1 MIAFFSAI
9 VSGIVVRMSYHCIM
23 CFRKIIK
30 HKHFVIEVEDLL
42 FWIVSAIYMFVQIYH
57 TTNGRVRWYI
67 VLGIV
72 IGARISTIFL
82 RKWKKMTKKIYD
94 FHAGKNIAKR
104 DKKRYY
110 NRY

>member
-9 VSGIVVRMSYHCIM
+9 ISGIVVRMSYHCIA
-23 CFRKIIK
+23 CFREIIK
-30 HKHFVIEVEDLL
+30 HKRFVIGIEDLL
-42 FWIVSAIYMFVQIYH
+42 FWIASAIYMFVQIYH
-57 TTNGRVRWYI
+57 TTNGRVRWYV

-72 IGARISTIFL
+72 IGALISTLFL
-82 RKWKKMTKKIYD
+82 RKWKKVTKKICD
-94 FHAGKNIAKR
+94 FPVGKDIAKK